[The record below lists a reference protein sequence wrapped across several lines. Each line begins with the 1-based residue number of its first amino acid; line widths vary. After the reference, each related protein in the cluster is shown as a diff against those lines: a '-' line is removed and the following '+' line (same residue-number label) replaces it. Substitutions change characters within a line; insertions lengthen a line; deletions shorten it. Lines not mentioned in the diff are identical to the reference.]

1 MNYDAEICTVKAQ
14 QPRPADRN
22 EARGIRLPQGF
33 CFLVSRS
40 NGSLVEPAFEFF
52 THSHLS
58 IGPEPQLTCS
68 ENTAAAIAADLTDY
82 HHFLDARRKRM
93 SDSDESLLQD
103 YALTLTDLESAVTH
117 EKLAAATIHRR
128 WSSVT
133 KLVAFCAKR
142 GYLKK
147 PPPLAIKHT
156 KRGDMKTLDIEV
168 DLPALNDPDEIIT
181 ALHPETVTGILD
193 ELGAA
198 PVVERQGL
206 LEMAAATT
214 AQRLMG
220 ELCYNAGLRRAEVCS
235 LKVVTILATRTDS
248 RDPLSAVAIPIV
260 GKGKKRRNVPVPV
273 WLLDALRRYVADVRQ
288 TLVDLRCRYD
298 MREDHGF
305 LFVLDANDRRHVG
318 NPITPQMFN
327 RHFALARDRLL
338 SRLSKGGD
346 HARYESTLRERITI
360 HALRHTFALY
370 TYMEKRAQGDRDAIK
385 YVQSVLGHTLRDT
398 TEAIYLRS
406 ANAFE
411 SETRESIRLHIEA
424 QPFMRIG
431 LPQY

>member
-1 MNYDAEICTVKAQ
+1 MNYDAEICTIKAQ
-14 QPRPADRN
+14 PPRQPDGDAVQGVP
-22 EARGIRLPQGF
+22 LPEGF

-40 NGSLVEPAFEFF
+40 TGSLVQPAFEFF
-52 THSHLS
+52 ADSHLT
-58 IGPEPQLTCS
+58 IGPEPRLSCS

-93 SDSDESLLQD
+93 ADTDEMLLKG
-103 YALTLTDLESAVTH
+103 YAFTLTELDSAVTH

-156 KRGDMKTLDIEV
+156 KRGEAQILDIDV
-168 DLPALNDPDEIIT
+168 DLPALNDADELIT
-181 ALHPETVTGILD
+181 ARHPETVTGILD
-193 ELGAA
+193 ELGPTSVIEHQGVLELA
-198 PVVERQGL
+198 P
-206 LEMAAATT
+206 ATT
-214 AQRLMG
+214 AERLMG
-220 ELCYNAGLRRAEVCS
+220 ELCYNTGLRRAEVCS
-235 LKVVTILATRTDS
+235 LKAVTILATRTDS
-248 RDPLSAVAIPIV
+248 RDPLSAVAISVV

-273 WLLDALRRYVADVRQ
+273 WLLDALKRYAADVRQ
-288 TLVDLRCRYD
+288 RLVDLRCRYD
-298 MREDHGF
+298 MRDDHGF
-305 LFVLDANDRRHVG
+305 LFVLDTNDRRHVG
-318 NPITPQMFN
+318 NPISPQIFD
-327 RHFALARDRLL
+327 RRFASARDRLL
-338 SRLSKGGD
+338 SRLSKGAN

-431 LPQY
+431 PP

>member
-1 MNYDAEICTVKAQ
+1 MAE
-14 QPRPADRN
+14 
-22 EARGIRLPQGF
+22 
-33 CFLVSRS
+33 
-40 NGSLVEPAFEFF
+40 
-52 THSHLS
+52 
-58 IGPEPQLTCS
+58 
-68 ENTAAAIAADLTDY
+68 TD
-82 HHFLDARRKRM
+82 
-93 SDSDESLLQD
+93 EQLLQG
-103 YALTLTDLESAVTH
+103 YALTLTELESVVTH
-117 EKLAAATIHRR
+117 EKLAPATIHRR

-147 PPPLAIKHT
+147 PPPLAIKPT
-156 KRGDMKTLDIEV
+156 KRGDTQILDIEV
-168 DLPALNDPDEIIT
+168 HLPALNDPDELIT

-193 ELGAA
+193 ELGPT

-206 LEMAAATT
+206 LEIAPATT

-235 LKVVTILATRTDS
+235 LKTMTILATRTDS
-248 RDPLSAVAIPIV
+248 RDPLSAVAISVV

-273 WLLDALRRYVADVRQ
+273 WLLDALKRYAAGVRQ
-288 TLVDLRCRYD
+288 RLVDLRCRYD

-305 LFVLDANDRRHVG
+305 LFVLDTNDRRHVG
-318 NPITPQMFN
+318 NPVTPQMFD
-327 RHFALARDRLL
+327 RHFAVARDRLL
-338 SRLSKGGD
+338 SRLSKEGD
-346 HARYESTLRERITI
+346 YARYESTLRERITI

-370 TYMEKRAQGDRDAIK
+370 TYMEKRARGDRDAIK

-424 QPFMRIG
+424 QPFMRIDP
-431 LPQY
+431 PQY

>member
-14 QPRPADRN
+14 PPAQPEGNP
-22 EARGIRLPQGF
+22 ARGVPLPKGF

-40 NGSLVEPAFEFF
+40 SGSLVLPAFEFF
-52 THSHLS
+52 ADSHLTV
-58 IGPEPQLTCS
+58 GPEPKLSCS

-82 HHFLDARRKRM
+82 HHFLDARRKCM
-93 SDSDESLLQD
+93 ADTDEQLLQG
-103 YALTLTDLESAVTH
+103 YALTLTELNSVVTH

-147 PPPLAIKHT
+147 PPPIVTKPT
-156 KRGDMKTLDIEV
+156 KRGDTQILDIDV
-168 DLPALNDPDEIIT
+168 DLPRLNDPDELIT

-193 ELGAA
+193 GLGPT
-198 PVVERQGL
+198 PVVEHQGL
-206 LEMAAATT
+206 LELASATT

-220 ELCYNAGLRRAEVCS
+220 ELCYNAGLRRAEVCG
-235 LKVVTILATRTDS
+235 LKAATILAIRTDR
-248 RDPLSAVAIPIV
+248 RDPLSAVAISVI

-273 WLLDALRRYVADVRQ
+273 WLIDALKRYAEDVRQ
-288 TLVDLRCRYD
+288 RLVNLRCRHD
-298 MREDHGF
+298 NREDHGF
-305 LFVLDANDRRHVG
+305 LFVLDTNDRRHVG
-318 NPITPQMFN
+318 NPITPQMFD
-327 RHFALARDRLL
+327 RHFAIARDMLL
-338 SRLSKGGD
+338 SRLSKGGEL
-346 HARYESTLRERITI
+346 ARYESTLRERITI

-431 LPQY
+431 PPQN